1 MRTDGMH
8 ADEIA
13 TDAGLVRRLLAAQFP
28 RWADLPIERVVS
40 SGTDHAIYRLGDA
53 LAARLPLRPS
63 AAGQVEK
70 EHRWLP
76 LLAPLLPLAV
86 PVPLARGTPG
96 EGYPWPW
103 SVCPWLEGEEAPRE
117 RIADPSE
124 AADALAGFVLAL
136 QRIDATGGPP
146 PGEHNFF
153 RGVPLATRDARTRDA
168 LARLRGVIDTAAA
181 AAAWEAALRAP
192 AWDGAPVWIHGDLRS
207 GNLLAVRGRISAVI
221 DFGGLGVGDPA
232 CDLIVAWELL
242 SAEDRERFRAAL
254 GVDHATWA
262 RGRGWALSV
271 ALIGLPY
278 YLETNADFVRYA
290 RRMLDE
296 VLADPERAP

>member
-1 MRTDGMH
+1 MH
-8 ADEIA
+8 ADQVE
-13 TDAGLVRRLLAAQFP
+13 TDEALLRRLLAAQFP

-40 SGTDHAIYRLGDA
+40 AGTDHAIYRLGDA

-70 EHRWLP
+70 EQRWLP
-76 LLAPLLPLAV
+76 MLASLLPLAV
-86 PVPLARGTPG
+86 PVPLAKGRPG

-103 SVCPWLEGEEAPRE
+103 SVCPWLEGEDATRE
-117 RIADPSE
+117 RIADPG
-124 AADALAGFVLAL
+124 AAATALADFVLAL

-153 RGVPLATRDARTRDA
+153 RGVPLAERDARTRDA
-168 LARLRGVIDTAAA
+168 LAQLNGVVDTRAA
-181 AAAWEAALRAP
+181 AAAWEAAVGTP
-192 AWDGAPVWIHGDLRS
+192 TWGGPPVWIHGDLRS
-207 GNLLAVRGRISAVI
+207 GNLLAVGGRLSAVI

-232 CDLIVAWELL
+232 CDLIVAWELV
-242 SAEDRERFRAAL
+242 SGEHRERFRAAL
-254 GVDHATWA
+254 RVDDATWA
-262 RGRGWALSV
+262 RGRGWALSI

-278 YLETNADFVRYA
+278 YLESNADFVRYA

-296 VLADPERAP
+296 VLADHERAA